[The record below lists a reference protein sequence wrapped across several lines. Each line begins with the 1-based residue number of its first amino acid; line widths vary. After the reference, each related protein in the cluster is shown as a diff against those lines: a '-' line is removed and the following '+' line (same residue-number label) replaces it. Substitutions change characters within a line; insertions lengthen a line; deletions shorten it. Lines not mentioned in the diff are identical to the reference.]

1 MQKTPVHLGWGA
13 LATARTG
20 RWIGL
25 IAALI
30 AFVVMAGS
38 APSALAAEPPPNPNP
53 PTFTHTPTPCPGN
66 GDCNPPT
73 CSSLPFGCGSA
84 PYSVAFDRDG
94 NAWWTESRELNTI
107 GRMDAKTH
115 AVQLFPVPAD
125 GVIDRIVLGPD
136 GNMWFSDQG
145 EYYNPQPIVGHI
157 GRILTHAPY
166 TITEFVPPTVEG
178 RPLGLTV
185 GSDHNLWFTEYISIP
200 SLQTTPRGGNKIG
213 RLSPFGTDAQ
223 ITAGIK
229 EFPLPTPNAG
239 PLDIAAGPDG
249 NLWFTEASANQIG
262 RITTHGTITEY
273 PLPTGGAPIAISKGP
288 DGNVWFTDR
297 GVNSIGRILTTDPH
311 TVSLFPVPGTPQAL
325 YFITTGPDGNMWFT
339 DPNGN
344 DVGRVLVKSPN
355 TVTVYPDPLPG
366 ASPRDIKC
374 GPDGNLWVTE
384 QGTHTLG
391 QVHLTDNPATAAVY
405 SARCRVDNL
414 LSSFGM

>member
-145 EYYNPQPIVGHI
+145 EYYNP
-157 GRILTHAPY
+157 
-166 TITEFVPPTVEG
+166 
-178 RPLGLTV
+178 
-185 GSDHNLWFTEYISIP
+185 
-200 SLQTTPRGGNKIG
+200 
-213 RLSPFGTDAQ
+213 
-223 ITAGIK
+223 
-229 EFPLPTPNAG
+229 
-239 PLDIAAGPDG
+239 
-249 NLWFTEASANQIG
+249 
-262 RITTHGTITEY
+262 
-273 PLPTGGAPIAISKGP
+273 
-288 DGNVWFTDR
+288 
-297 GVNSIGRILTTDPH
+297 
-311 TVSLFPVPGTPQAL
+311 
-325 YFITTGPDGNMWFT
+325 
-339 DPNGN
+339 
-344 DVGRVLVKSPN
+344 
-355 TVTVYPDPLPG
+355 
-366 ASPRDIKC
+366 
-374 GPDGNLWVTE
+374 
-384 QGTHTLG
+384 
-391 QVHLTDNPATAAVY
+391 
-405 SARCRVDNL
+405 
-414 LSSFGM
+414 